1 MKQIKFQ
8 ARIDNKNP
16 KKPVYNGNLAF
27 VRINKET

>member
-27 VRINKET
+27 VLINKET